1 MGANKSFDRF
11 EYMDLPQL
19 SAVALN
25 ATAATRTITL
35 DMEGWNYAV
44 FDIVFTR
51 SAATTVTITPVKL
64 HPYGSTNE
72 FSLPVIDP
80 TTSVITYGYPAHS
93 YTTSSTGKFTMA
105 VPVPPGS
112 KSVKYLFGGA
122 SADGS
127 DLVTVYVTK
136 VASE

>member
-1 MGANKSFDRF
+1 MP
-11 EYMDLPQL
+11 LPQL

-44 FDIVFTR
+44 FDINFTR
-51 SAATTVTITPVKL
+51 SAATDVSIDPTKR
-64 HPYGSTNE
+64 HPYGSTND
-72 FSLPVIDP
+72 FQLPVLDV
-80 TTSVITYGYPAHS
+80 TTTAVNCYFPS
-93 YTTSSTGKFTMA
+93 YVFTTSSTGKFTIPVA
-105 VPVPPGS
+105 VPPGS
-112 KSVKYLFGGA
+112 KHVDFVFGGT